1 MMKLLNIVKVLTLSG
16 VISLLAGCANNNNY
30 LQPEDFVSHLR
41 KNGIKVEKTNRLDPR
56 PLGATEALEVQ
67 IAGSGIGI
75 YKFDRSAKMSRQR
88 LEKISRNKK
97 IFFNGIPYPIY
108 ETSGSFMLVGL
119 DKNKEKHRIL
129 KVFRKFR

>member
-1 MMKLLNIVKVLTLSG
+1 MKLLNIVKVIALTG
-16 VISLLAGCANNNNY
+16 VISLLAGCANDNNY

-41 KNGIKVEKTNRLDPR
+41 KNGIQVEKINKLDPR

-67 IAGSGIGI
+67 VAGSGVGI

-88 LEKISRNKK
+88 LERISKNKK

-108 ETSGSFMLVGL
+108 ETSGSFMLIGL

-129 KVFRKFR
+129 KVFRNFR